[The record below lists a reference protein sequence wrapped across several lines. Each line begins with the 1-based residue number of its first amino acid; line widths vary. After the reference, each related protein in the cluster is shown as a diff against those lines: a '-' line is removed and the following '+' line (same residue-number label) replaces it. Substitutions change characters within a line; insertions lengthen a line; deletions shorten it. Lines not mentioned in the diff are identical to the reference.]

1 MFQVSDLRPDIAGAI
16 KNVKAGSVS
25 DPLKSDEGYQ
35 ILRVDAR
42 NVGTSTPT
50 FNENKV
56 REAITMERSPQ
67 AHEDYLQGLRDD
79 AYIKVASAYRAA
91 VMPLLKIKGE
101 FIVEKS
107 ADDKKAPEK
116 KKGKL
121 LGIFPKP

>member
-1 MFQVSDLRPDIAGAI
+1 M
-16 KNVKAGSVS
+16 KAGGVS
-25 DPLKSDEGYQ
+25 DPLRSDEGYQ
-35 ILRVDAR
+35 ILRVDVRDAA
-42 NVGTSTPT
+42 TSAPT

-56 REAITMERSPQ
+56 HEAITMERSPQ
-67 AHEDYLQGLRDD
+67 AHDVYLQGLRDD
-79 AYIKVASAYRAA
+79 AYIKVASAYREA

-107 ADDKKAPEK
+107 SDDKKSPEK